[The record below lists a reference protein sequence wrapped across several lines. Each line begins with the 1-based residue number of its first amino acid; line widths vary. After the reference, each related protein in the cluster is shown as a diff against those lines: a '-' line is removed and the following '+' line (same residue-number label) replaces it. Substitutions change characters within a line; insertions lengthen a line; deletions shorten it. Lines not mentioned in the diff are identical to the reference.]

1 MYKETSEHLQ
11 QRIKELEQELS
22 EIKQSIGAKSGIVK
36 HLLQNSKCKTQEYL
50 SVIDSQYTVIEVNKN
65 RLNQLGKSRNE
76 IIGNKCYKVF
86 YNLDK
91 ECEECIVKDVILSKK
106 ANRFL
111 RSYDF
116 KNSIKFE
123 EKTIHPILNTEG
135 KVERLIVESKDITG
149 YYQLV
154 DKVGQREEF
163 FKNIFESAGDAF
175 LIHDSNGKILD
186 FGSKLTDLLGYSE
199 SEFRELLVTDIDDPR
214 NSMEFGDRQQQL
226 KELDHLLFETELI
239 RKTGERIPVEV
250 VATLVP
256 LQGQRIFFVSI
267 RNLEKRKQAE
277 EKLKI
282 SEKRFRT
289 LVENAPDLIMR
300 FDRQFKHLFVNSATK
315 PLLNITPEEFLGK
328 THEEL
333 GFPQAMCEF
342 WREEMEKVFQ
352 NSKLSVVEFSI
363 EINGEEKYFDWQLI
377 PEFAEDGS
385 TETILAVARDITA
398 RKLNEKALEEAVKTK
413 DKFLSII
420 AHDLKNP
427 FNAML
432 PIVHILKENHKDM
445 HHEQLTEM
453 IELIDSSVKQEY
465 NLLKNLLEWSRAQTG
480 SIKQKPENILISE
493 LINSNIL
500 LHRAKAENK
509 NISIEFT
516 DELHLKAYA
525 DRYMIETVI
534 RNLLSNALKFTHRNG
549 KIRINVGNSLERVH
563 CTIQDNGIGISEENL
578 NKLFRLDTNY
588 TRLGTNDESGTGL
601 GLLLCKEFVEKNGG
615 NISVQSEIGVGSI
628 FTFSL
633 PQAKE

>member
-1 MYKETSEHLQ
+1 
-11 QRIKELEQELS
+11 
-22 EIKQSIGAKSGIVK
+22 
-36 HLLQNSKCKTQEYL
+36 
-50 SVIDSQYTVIEVNKN
+50 
-65 RLNQLGKSRNE
+65 
-76 IIGNKCYKVF
+76 
-86 YNLDK
+86 
-91 ECEECIVKDVILSKK
+91 
-106 ANRFL
+106 
-111 RSYDF
+111 
-116 KNSIKFE
+116 
-123 EKTIHPILNTEG
+123 
-135 KVERLIVESKDITG
+135 
-149 YYQLV
+149 
-154 DKVGQREEF
+154 
-163 FKNIFESAGDAF
+163 
-175 LIHDSNGKILD
+175 
-186 FGSKLTDLLGYSE
+186 
-199 SEFRELLVTDIDDPR
+199 
-214 NSMEFGDRQQQL
+214 MEFGDRQQQL